1 MGVSEYILNDD
12 EAILDELLLNS
23 DDPSKIQAFGI
34 EEFSEE
40 FKEGIRN
47 DDIILKKLVKQWNN
61 IGDYDPKY
69 DRFIEKL
76 KTDLLN
82 EEVNKSKKLVVF
94 SESKETTAYLMNR
107 LENDGFSRILSV
119 DSSNAKDLTD
129 VIAENFDANQTIVD
143 AKNDFDIIITTEVLA
158 EGVNLHRSNTIVNYD
173 IPWNA
178 TRLMQRIGRVN
189 RVGTPYQFINIF
201 NFFPTEQADTEIELN
216 KKAYMKLQA
225 FHSALGEDSQ
235 IYSTDEDFD
244 SYGLFEQLPEE
255 EKDERL
261 EYLNYLRKFREEHPD
276 QYQYIK
282 NKIPRR
288 ARCGRK
294 NKAIKGQTIAYIK
307 NKKRDAYYLMHT
319 DNSIEELTF
328 VEAARLYKAEITE
341 RATEL
346 PEFHYE
352 QINTALN
359 SFLENQSLLS
369 LGTKA
374 SVKLGPNEKR
384 AIAVIKGTILQEYAS
399 DEEKQ
404 LLLEAKKAIEIG
416 RFQKL
421 PREINKLKKESVSKK
436 MKRVD
441 EFNEMMKIIK
451 TYPLE
456 EIKEELFDDEPK
468 KRPKLSLSSKPQIII
483 SESFTS

>member
-1 MGVSEYILNDD
+1 M
-12 EAILDELLLNS
+12 
-23 DDPSKIQAFGI
+23 
-34 EEFSEE
+34 
-40 FKEGIRN
+40 
-47 DDIILKKLVKQWNN
+47 
-61 IGDYDPKY
+61 
-69 DRFIEKL
+69 
-76 KTDLLN
+76 
-82 EEVNKSKKLVVF
+82 VF
-94 SESKETTAYLMNR
+94 SESKETTTYLMRR
-107 LENDGFSRILSV
+107 LKNDGFSRILCV
-119 DSSNAKDLTD
+119 DSSNSKDLTD
-129 VIAENFDANQTIVD
+129 IIAENFDANYPITET
-143 AKNDFDIIITTEVLA
+143 KNDYDIVITTEVLA

-189 RVGTPYQFINIF
+189 RVGTSAKFIHIY
-201 NFFPTEQADTEIELN
+201 NFFPTEQADSEIELN

-235 IYSTDEDFD
+235 IYSTNEDYD

-276 QYQYIK
+276 RYQYIK

-294 NKAIKGQTIAYIK
+294 NKAVKGQTIAYIK
-307 NKKRDAYYLMHT
+307 NKKRDAYYLMHS

-328 VEAARLYKAEITE
+328 VEAARLYKAEFTE
-341 RATEL
+341 RATKL

-352 QINTALN
+352 QINTALG
-359 SFLENQSLLS
+359 SFLEDQSLLS

-384 AIAVIKGTILQEYAS
+384 AIAVLKNAILQEYAS
-399 DEEKQ
+399 ENEKK

-421 PREINKLKKESVSKK
+421 PREINKLKKESLSKK
-436 MKRVD
+436 LKRVE
-441 EFNEMMKIIK
+441 EFNEMMKIINS
-451 TYPLE
+451 YPLE
-456 EIKEELFDDEPK
+456 EIKEELFDNEPK
-468 KRPKLSLSSKPQIII
+468 KRLKIPASSKPQIII